1 MSSHKLGNGP
11 LKVGIV
17 TMNDEAN
24 VPVQTKF
31 SMTSFQ
37 AVRMTEKSLSGS
49 QIPSQIHEDQ
59 NLILTRM
66 TGCGPIDCKDP
77 NREMKIRTAKQC
89 VMSTPSMDKRPGH
102 LSNRKTL
109 NLSRSQAH
117 IYGDDKHPAKAHQE
131 IKDTRFTEGLCDGD
145 QVHEKTLKRDVIGP
159 SGHLQ
164 SQQVRKV
171 KGGDAWD

>member
-1 MSSHKLGNGP
+1 MWADRL
-11 LKVGIV
+11 
-17 TMNDEAN
+17 
-24 VPVQTKF
+24 Q
-31 SMTSFQ
+31 
-37 AVRMTEKSLSGS
+37 GS
-49 QIPSQIHEDQ
+49 QPGNE
-59 NLILTRM
+59 
-66 TGCGPIDCKDP
+66 DP
-77 NREMKIRTAKQC
+77 NGQAMCDVNTFNGQAAWTSEQSQDIKPLTF
-89 VMSTPSMDKRPGH
+89 PS
-102 LSNRKTL
+102 SY
-109 NLSRSQAH
+109 